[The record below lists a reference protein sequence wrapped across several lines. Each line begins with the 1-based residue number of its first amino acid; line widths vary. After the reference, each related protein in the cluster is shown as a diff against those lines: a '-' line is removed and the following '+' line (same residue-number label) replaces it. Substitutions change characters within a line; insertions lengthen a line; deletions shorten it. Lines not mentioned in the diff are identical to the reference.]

1 MHHASFAAVALWLGL
16 LAALL
21 AVPFLTAASA
31 PGDALIRD
39 TIRLALLYYG
49 VAAGL
54 MLRLRPAEWQAEGR
68 GGLARWCWTLAW
80 AAFVIHVGMAF
91 HYKHGWSHANAV
103 AHTEERSGFGPGI
116 YVSHLFT
123 LLWTADVVFWWL
135 RPRRYATRPPWV
147 DWALHGFMA
156 FIIFNGTVVFES
168 GFSRWAGLALFALLA
183 ALGLGAPR
191 KRPQL
196 S

>member
-1 MHHASFAAVALWLGL
+1 MYHAPAVAISLWLAL

-21 AVPFLTAASA
+21 TVPHLTAASA

-49 VAAGL
+49 VAAAL
-54 MLRLRPAEWQAEGR
+54 MLRLRPAEWQADGR
-68 GGLARWCWTLAW
+68 GRLARWCWTLAW
-80 AAFVIHVGMAF
+80 AAYVTHVGMAF
-91 HYKHGWSHANAV
+91 HYKHGWSHADAM

-135 RPRRYATRPPWV
+135 RPRLYAARTPWV

-156 FIIFNGTVVFES
+156 FMIFNGTVVFES
-168 GFSRWAGLALFALLA
+168 GFSRWAGLALFTLLA
-183 ALGLGAPR
+183 ALWLGAPR
-191 KRPQL
+191 
-196 S
+196 